1 MMLGLRTPKETLEH
15 TDSYYAASANWQT
28 DYPQLKGEH
37 KADVVVV
44 GGGFTGVNTALE
56 LAERGYSVIL
66 LEANRISWGATGR
79 NGGQIIGG
87 IGHSLERFEK
97 RIGKEGVRSIY
108 DMGVEACDIIRERVD
123 KYQIDCDLTWG
134 YCDVALKPRHMREF
148 EAEKIYQEKMGYP
161 HTLELLNS
169 EQLQSE
175 LRSDLYLGGML
186 NRTGNGHCHVLN
198 LCLGEAKAAESLG
211 VKLFECS
218 RVTTVTQG
226 DSPAVHTEHGV
237 VKASHVVLCGNA
249 YLDDLVPKIS
259 AKVLPSNSSVIV
271 TEPLSKLQAQALMPG
286 NRAVCDPRTALD
298 YYRLTADRRLLFGGL
313 SNYTG
318 REPKNL
324 KVVMREKMLKVFPQ
338 LEGARIDYGWS
349 GQMGIGMNRMPQ
361 LGRLNGNVYYI
372 QAYSGHGVAPT
383 HMMGRITAQMIAGQA
398 ERFDIFGKIK
408 HWSFPGGKLLRTP
421 SFALGMMY
429 YKLLDEL

>member
-1 MMLGLRTPKETLEH
+1 MLGLKKPQETSEH
-15 TDSYYAASANWQT
+15 TTSYYAATANWQT
-28 DYPQLKGEH
+28 NYPQLKGH
-37 KADVVVV
+37 HQADVAIV

-87 IGHSLERFEK
+87 IGHDAEQFEK
-97 RIGKEGVRSIY
+97 RIGKDGVRAIY
-108 DMGVEACDIIRERVD
+108 DMGVECCDIIRERVE
-123 KYQIDCDLTWG
+123 KYKIDCDLTWG
-134 YCDVALKPRHMREF
+134 YCDVALKVRHMREF
-148 EAEKIYQEKMGYP
+148 EAEKNYQERMGYP
-161 HTLELLNS
+161 YALEMLDKDQLRS
-169 EQLQSE
+169 EVG
-175 LRSDLYLGGML
+175 SDLYLGGML

-198 LCLGEAKAAESLG
+198 LCLGEAKAAEDLG
-211 VKLFECS
+211 VKIFEQS
-218 RVTTVTQG
+218 RVIKVVEG
-226 DSPAVHTEHGV
+226 SSPALHTEQGV
-237 VKASHVVLCGNA
+237 VNAEHIVLCGNA
-249 YLDDLVPKIS
+249 YLDRVMPKVS
-259 AKVLPSNSSVIV
+259 SKVLPSNSSVITTAPL
-271 TEPLSKLQAQALMPG
+271 TEQQVQAIMPG

-318 REPKNL
+318 REPKDL
-324 KVVMREKMLKVFPQ
+324 FGVMRKKMLKVFPQ
-338 LEGARIDYGWS
+338 LDGVELEHGWS
-349 GQMGIGMNRMPQ
+349 GQMAIGMNRMPQ

-372 QAYSGHGVAPT
+372 QAYAGHGVAPT

-398 ERFDIFGKIK
+398 ERFDVFGKIK
-408 HWSFPGGKLLRTP
+408 HWPFPGGKLLRTP

>member
-1 MMLGLRTPKETLEH
+1 MWGLQKPQESFEH
-15 TDSYYAASANWQT
+15 TESYYAATANEQT
-28 DYPQLKGEH
+28 QYPLLEGEH
-37 KADVVVV
+37 QTDVVVV

-56 LAERGYSVIL
+56 LAERGYSVTL
-66 LEANRISWGATGR
+66 LEANRLSWGATGR

-87 IGHSLERFEK
+87 IGHSLEQFEK
-97 RIGKEGVRSIY
+97 TIGREGVRAIY
-108 DMGVEACDIIRERVD
+108 DMGVECCDIIRQRVER
-123 KYQIDCDLTWG
+123 YQIDCDLTWG

-148 EAEKIYQEKMGYP
+148 EAEQSYQQRMGYP
-161 HTLELLNS
+161 HSLEMLDRD
-169 EQLQSE
+169 QLQSE
-175 LRSDLYLGGML
+175 VRSERYLGGML

-198 LCLGEAKAAESLG
+198 LCLGEAKAAANLG
-211 VKLFECS
+211 VKIYEQS
-218 RVTTVTQG
+218 RVTRVIEG
-226 DSPAVHTEHGV
+226 ESPAVHTDKGV
-237 VKASHVVLCGNA
+237 VKATHVVLCGNA
-249 YLDDLVPKIS
+249 YLDQLVPKL
-259 AKVLPSNSSVIV
+259 ARKVLPSNSSVIT
-271 TEPLSKLQAQALMPG
+271 TEPLTKQQAEALMPG

-318 REPKNL
+318 REPTNL
-324 KVVMREKMLKVFPQ
+324 KGVMREKMLKVFPQ
-338 LEGARIDYGWS
+338 LEGVRIDYGWS

-361 LGRLNGNVYYI
+361 LGRLKGNVYYI
-372 QAYSGHGVAPT
+372 QAYAGHGVAPT

-408 HWSFPGGKLLRTP
+408 HWSFPGGRWLRTP

>member
-1 MMLGLRTPKETLEH
+1 MLGLRKPKDTQEH
-15 TDSYYAASANWQT
+15 TGSYYAASANWQT
-28 DYPQLKGEH
+28 NYPLLKGAH

-56 LAERGYSVIL
+56 LAERGYSVVL

-87 IGHSLERFEK
+87 IGHSLECFEK

-123 KYQIDCDLTWG
+123 KYNIDCDLTWG
-134 YCDVALKPRHMREF
+134 YCDVALKARHMREF
-148 EAEKIYQEKMGYP
+148 EAEKAYQEKMGYP

-169 EQLQSE
+169 DQLQSE
-175 LRSDLYLGGML
+175 LRSDLYVGGML

-211 VKLFECS
+211 VKLFERS
-218 RVTTVTQG
+218 RVTKVVQG
-226 DSPAVHTEHGV
+226 DAPAVHTDQGV
-237 VKASHVVLCGNA
+237 VQAQHVVLCGNA
-249 YLDDLVPKIS
+249 YLDDLVPKIAS
-259 AKVLPSNSSVIV
+259 KVLPSNSSVIV
-271 TEPLSKLQAQALMPG
+271 TEPLSKAQAEALMPG

-298 YYRLTADRRLLFGGL
+298 YYRLSADRRLLFGGL

-318 REPKNL
+318 REPNNL
-324 KVVMREKMLKVFPQ
+324 QGVMREKMLKVFPQ
-338 LEGARIDYGWS
+338 LEDARIDYGWS

-361 LGRLNGNVYYI
+361 LGRLKGNVYYI

-398 ERFDIFGKIK
+398 ERFDVFGKIK

>member
-1 MMLGLRTPKETLEH
+1 MLGLKKPQNTTEH
-15 TDSYYAASANWQT
+15 TPSYYAATANWQT
-28 DYPQLKGEH
+28 DYPQLKGH
-37 KADVVVV
+37 HQADVVIV

-87 IGHSLERFEK
+87 IGHDAEQFEK
-97 RIGKEGVRSIY
+97 RIGKDGVCAIY
-108 DMGVEACDIIRERVD
+108 DMGVECCDIIRERVEQYD
-123 KYQIDCDLTWG
+123 IDCDLTWG
-134 YCDVALKPRHMREF
+134 YCDVALKPRHMRAF
-148 EAEKIYQEKMGYP
+148 EAEKAYQERMGYP
-161 HTLELLNS
+161 HALEMLDK
-169 EQLQSE
+169 EQLRSE
-175 LRSDLYLGGML
+175 VGSDLYLGGML

-198 LCLGEAKAAESLG
+198 LCLGEARAAEMLG
-211 VKLFECS
+211 VKIFEQS
-218 RVTTVTQG
+218 RVIKVVEG
-226 DSPAVHTEHGV
+226 NHPAVHTEQGV
-237 VKASHVVLCGNA
+237 VNAEHIVLCGNA
-249 YLDDLVPKIS
+249 YLDGLVSKVS
-259 AKVLPSNSSVIV
+259 SKVLPSNSSVIT
-271 TEPLSKLQAQALMPG
+271 TEPLTEAQTKSIMPG

-324 KVVMREKMLKVFPQ
+324 LAVMSQKMLKVFPQ
-338 LEGARIDYGWS
+338 LQGVKIDYGWS
-349 GQMGIGMNRMPQ
+349 GQMAIGMNRMPQ

-372 QAYSGHGVAPT
+372 QAYAGHGVAPT

-398 ERFDIFGKIK
+398 ERFDVFGKIK

>member
-1 MMLGLRTPKETLEH
+1 MWGLQKPQESFEH
-15 TDSYYAASANWQT
+15 TESYYAATANEQT
-28 DYPQLKGEH
+28 QYPSLEGEH
-37 KADVVVV
+37 HTDVVVV

-56 LAERGYSVIL
+56 LAERGYSVTL
-66 LEANRISWGATGR
+66 LEANRLSWGATGR

-87 IGHSLERFEK
+87 IGHSLEQFEK
-97 RIGKEGVRSIY
+97 SIGREGVRAIY
-108 DMGVEACDIIRERVD
+108 DMGVECCDIIRQRVER
-123 KYQIDCDLTWG
+123 YEIDCDLTWG

-148 EAEKIYQEKMGYP
+148 EAEQSYQQRMGYP
-161 HTLELLNS
+161 HSLEMLDRD
-169 EQLQSE
+169 QLQSE
-175 LRSDLYLGGML
+175 VLSERYLGGML

-198 LCLGEAKAAESLG
+198 LCLGEAKAAAKLG
-211 VKLFECS
+211 VKIYEQS
-218 RVTTVTQG
+218 RVTRVIEG
-226 DSPAVHTEHGV
+226 ESPAVHTDKGV
-237 VKASHVVLCGNA
+237 VKATHVVLCGNA
-249 YLDDLVPKIS
+249 YLDKLVPKL
-259 AKVLPSNSSVIV
+259 ARKVLPSNSSVIT
-271 TEPLSKLQAQALMPG
+271 TEPLTKQQTDALMPG

-318 REPKNL
+318 REPTNL
-324 KVVMREKMLKVFPQ
+324 KGVMREKMLKVFPQ
-338 LEGARIDYGWS
+338 LEGVRIDYAWS

-361 LGRLNGNVYYI
+361 LGRLTGNVYYI
-372 QAYSGHGVAPT
+372 QAYAGHGVAPT

-408 HWSFPGGKLLRTP
+408 HWSFPGGRWLRTP

>member
-1 MMLGLRTPKETLEH
+1 MWGLQKPQESFEH
-15 TDSYYAASANWQT
+15 TESYYAATANEQKQ
-28 DYPQLKGEH
+28 YPLLEGEH
-37 KADVVVV
+37 QTDVVVV

-56 LAERGYSVIL
+56 LAERGYSVTL
-66 LEANRISWGATGR
+66 LEANRLSWGATGR

-87 IGHSLERFEK
+87 IGHSLEQFEK
-97 RIGKEGVRSIY
+97 TIGREGGRAIY
-108 DMGVEACDIIRERVD
+108 DMGVECCDIIRQRVER
-123 KYQIDCDLTWG
+123 YQIDCDLTWG

-148 EAEKIYQEKMGYP
+148 EAEQSYQQRMGYP
-161 HTLELLNS
+161 HSLEMLDRD
-169 EQLQSE
+169 QLQSE
-175 LRSDLYLGGML
+175 VRSERYLGGML

-198 LCLGEAKAAESLG
+198 LCLGEAKAAANLG
-211 VKLFECS
+211 VKIYEQS
-218 RVTTVTQG
+218 RVTRVIEG
-226 DSPAVHTEHGV
+226 ESPAVHTDKGV
-237 VKASHVVLCGNA
+237 VKATHVVLCGNA
-249 YLDDLVPKIS
+249 YLDQLVPKL
-259 AKVLPSNSSVIV
+259 ARKVLPSNSSVIT
-271 TEPLSKLQAQALMPG
+271 TEPLTKQQAEALMPG

-318 REPKNL
+318 REPTNL
-324 KVVMREKMLKVFPQ
+324 KGVMREKMLKVFPQ
-338 LEGARIDYGWS
+338 LEGVRIDYGWS

-361 LGRLNGNVYYI
+361 LGRLKGNVYYI
-372 QAYSGHGVAPT
+372 QAYAGHGVAPT

-408 HWSFPGGKLLRTP
+408 HWSFPGGRWLRTP

>member
-1 MMLGLRTPKETLEH
+1 MLGLKKPQETTEH
-15 TDSYYAASANWQT
+15 TGSYYAATANWQT
-28 DYPQLKGEH
+28 DYPQLKGH
-37 KADVVVV
+37 QQADVVVV

-87 IGHSLERFEK
+87 IGHDPEQFEK
-97 RIGKEGVRSIY
+97 RIGKEGVRAIY
-108 DMGVEACDIIRERVD
+108 DMGVECCDIIRERVE
-123 KYQIDCDLTWG
+123 KYKIDCDLTWG

-148 EAEKIYQEKMGYP
+148 EEQKNYQERMGYP
-161 HTLELLNS
+161 HSLEMLDK
-169 EQLQSE
+169 EQLRSE
-175 LRSDLYLGGML
+175 VGSDLYLGGML

-198 LCLGEAKAAESLG
+198 LCIGEAKAAEELG
-211 VKLFECS
+211 VKIFEQS
-218 RVTTVTQG
+218 RVVKVVEG
-226 DSPAVHTEHGV
+226 NSPAVHTEQGV
-237 VKASHVVLCGNA
+237 VNAEHIVLCGNA
-249 YLDDLVPKIS
+249 YLDGLVSKIS
-259 AKVLPSNSSVIV
+259 SKVLPSNSSVV
-271 TEPLSKLQAQALMPG
+271 TTEPLTEEQAQAIMPG

-318 REPKNL
+318 REPKDL
-324 KVVMREKMLKVFPQ
+324 FGVMRKKMLKVFPQ
-338 LEGARIDYGWS
+338 LHGVKLDHGWS
-349 GQMGIGMNRMPQ
+349 GQMAIGMNRMPQ

-372 QAYSGHGVAPT
+372 QAYAGHGVAPT

-398 ERFDIFGKIK
+398 ERFDVFGKIK
-408 HWSFPGGKLLRTP
+408 HWPFPGGKLLRTP

>member
-1 MMLGLRTPKETLEH
+1 MLGLKKPQETLEH
-15 TDSYYAASANWQT
+15 TESYYAASANWQSR
-28 DYPQLKGEH
+28 YPQLKGEH
-37 KADVVVV
+37 STDVVVV

-56 LAERGYSVIL
+56 LAERGFSVIL

-97 RIGKEGVRSIY
+97 RIGKDGVRLIY
-108 DMGVEACDIIRERVD
+108 DMGVECCDIIRQRVD

-148 EAEKIYQEKMGYP
+148 EAEKAYQEKMGYP
-161 HTLELLNS
+161 HALELLNRD
-169 EQLQSE
+169 QLQSE
-175 LRSDLYLGGML
+175 VQSDLYIGGML

-211 VKLFECS
+211 VQLFEQS
-218 RVTTVTQG
+218 RVTKVVEGQ
-226 DSPAVHTEHGV
+226 SPAVHTEHGV

-249 YLDDLVPKIS
+249 YLDGLVPKIG
-259 AKVLPSNSSVIV
+259 AKVLPSNSSVIT
-271 TEPLSKLQAQALMPG
+271 TEPLTEQQAKALMPG

-318 REPKNL
+318 REPKDL
-324 KVVMREKMLKVFPQ
+324 QAVMRDKMLKVFPQ
-338 LEGARIDYGWS
+338 LEGVRIDYGWS
-349 GQMGIGMNRMPQ
+349 GQMGIGINRMPQ